1 MKDKKDRHENPSE
14 QDFIAQNE
22 SDECSQNGD
31 ATQGE
36 SANSDETEQKD
47 ALIACEIQL
56 AELKDK
62 YMRANAEFENIK
74 KRLEKEKASTLA
86 YANESF
92 AKDLL
97 DVLDALEAAANMEAS
112 DDASAKFKEGVK
124 NTLDLF
130 LAKLAKHGVKPIE
143 KHDEFDPN
151 LHEAMM
157 NVASD
162 ECKSSA
168 IVEVFQKGYQMGE
181 RVLRPSKVSV
191 AK

>member
-1 MKDKKDRHENPSE
+1 MKEEHES
-14 QDFIAQNE
+14 QQE
-22 SDECSQNGD
+22 SLKEEDELSQE
-31 ATQGE
+31 TQTCEEELE
-36 SANSDETEQKD
+36 SLK
-47 ALIACEIQL
+47 
-56 AELKDK
+56 AENADLKDK

-74 KRLEKEKASTLA
+74 KRLEKEKASALA

-162 ECKSSA
+162 EYKSSA